1 MVCLYNLLHRQGDQ
15 GLRGPNL
22 QLKNHGSKRRVRD
35 LRKNE
40 GGREAGLEWRFE
52 TLVGDMDE
60 SMDWEGKKAP
70 PGNKEAPAN
79 WSVDNMAQVQKMR
92 SAIQKWRR

>member
-1 MVCLYNLLHRQGDQ
+1 
-15 GLRGPNL
+15 
-22 QLKNHGSKRRVRD
+22 
-35 LRKNE
+35 
-40 GGREAGLEWRFE
+40 
-52 TLVGDMDE
+52 MDE

-79 WSVDNMAQVQKMR
+79 WSVDNMAQMQKMR